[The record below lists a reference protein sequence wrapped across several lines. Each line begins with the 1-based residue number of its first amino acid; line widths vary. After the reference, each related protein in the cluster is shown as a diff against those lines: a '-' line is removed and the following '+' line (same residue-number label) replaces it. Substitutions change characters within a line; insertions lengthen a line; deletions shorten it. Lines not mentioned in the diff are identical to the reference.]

1 MTVTKDE
8 FFKPEKLTA
17 QQKAAATN
25 SAAAQI
31 LAAEAAHRTKKT
43 DRLRELR
50 LAHEATLVEV
60 VAPKVTRAKKA
71 KALTP

>member
-50 LAHEATLVEV
+50 LAHEATLVA
-60 VAPKVTRAKKA
+60 VAPKVSRAKKA